1 LFFKHY
7 NHILTHLLIEVQE
20 VYQTAKSTSQILDTK
35 KIGHAANCSS
45 QLECPFIQCLDFKTE
60 IFFCSK

>member
-20 VYQTAKSTSQILDTK
+20 VYQTTKSTSQILDTQ
-35 KIGHAANCSS
+35 KIGHVPNCSS
-45 QLECPFIQCLDFKTE
+45 QPECLFTQCLDFETE